1 MPYLLP
7 QKKLAV
13 FFSPKAAGTSVRAFL
28 FELENGFPLKPYQF
42 EGRAYDLN
50 TVANQLVVNNRFK
63 LVDHAAIADFE
74 RIALVRDPVRRLLSA
89 YSNRVL
95 HYRELSVEA
104 AGPALAAADLAPDPD
119 IDLFMANIARYMQV
133 SKSIARH
140 FSHQEVF
147 LGKSRDYFSKV
158 FQVEDMGS
166 FETEM
171 NRRFGG
177 TAKVPRL
184 QEGGPKIDFHS
195 LAPAT
200 RANILAF
207 VGTSVI
213 FDWVKD
219 YREAYATA
227 DMPA

>member
-28 FELENGFPLKPYQF
+28 FELENGFPLMPYQVQ
-42 EGRAYDLN
+42 GCVHDLN
-50 TVANQLVVNNRFK
+50 TVANQLVVNNRFR

-95 HYRELSVEA
+95 HYRELSEEA

-119 IDLFMANIARYMQV
+119 IDLFMANIARYMQI

-147 LGKSRDYFSKV
+147 LGKSRDYFSKL
-158 FQVEDMGS
+158 FLVEDMGS

-171 NRRFGG
+171 NRHFGAK
-177 TAKVPRL
+177 AKVPRL
-184 QEGGPKIDFHS
+184 QDGGPKIDFHS

-200 RANILAF
+200 RERIMAY

-213 FDWVKD
+213 FDWVKE
-219 YREAYATA
+219 YREAYADA
-227 DMPA
+227 DLPV